1 MRQSWI
7 FTPCPSSTPSSF
19 PTKGVGEWLCLGWVS
34 PRGFVRTSYIVP
46 PHRVPP
52 GYQAVTVTAWL
63 HLFETIGTRTW
74 KQLHLGVVHWYS
86 FMVSYTGMN
95 GKDTLIQIPR
105 HWHYQFNCICGLH
118 KIQSFGI
125 VKAVCLYFFPFFF
138 LAWTRPKILTV
149 IIRFWLAVN
158 WFLSMSTPSFC
169 MSSDWA
175 QPSAQAAQ
183 IEASTS

>member
-1 MRQSWI
+1 MGQSWI
-7 FTPCPSSTPSSF
+7 FTPCPSSTRSSF
-19 PTKGVGEWLCLGWVS
+19 PTKGVGEWLGCVFTQRLCTYVVHSATTQG
-34 PRGFVRTSYIVP
+34 P
-46 PHRVPP
+46 PWLP
-52 GYQAVTVTAWL
+52 GSHCDCVTALVWD
-63 HLFETIGTRTW
+63 
-74 KQLHLGVVHWYS
+74 HWYKDMETAS
-86 FMVSYTGMN
+86 FRCRPLVLVHGFIYRNEWERYSNTNTM
-95 GKDTLIQIPR
+95 TL
-105 HWHYQFNCICGLH
+105 HYQFNCICGLH